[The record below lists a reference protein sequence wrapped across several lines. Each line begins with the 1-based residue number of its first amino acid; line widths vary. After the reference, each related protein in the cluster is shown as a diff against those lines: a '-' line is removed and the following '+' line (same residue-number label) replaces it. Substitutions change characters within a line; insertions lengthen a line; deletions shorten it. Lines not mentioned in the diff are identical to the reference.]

1 MKMDPIIYKI
11 ALGRIV
17 QYLEAQGYTVKLN
30 SNSFGFFAEE
40 SLITCP
46 TKSHGTYSMICSLLH
61 EAGHTVQP
69 RSQFNNQ
76 RKSLKRD
83 KAIIIELEYTAWS
96 YGWLIAKE
104 LNIDTPVLEQH
115 YLDSW
120 MKYWT
125 QYIEYIGKDWSS
137 KEIHHLAESYI
148 ES

>member
-1 MKMDPIIYKI
+1 MDPIIYKI

-17 QYLEAQGYTVKLN
+17 KYLEAQDYTVKLD

-40 SLITCP
+40 SMITCSS
-46 TKSHGTYSMICSLLH
+46 KAHGTYSMICSLLH

-69 RSQFNNQ
+69 RSQFNNM
-76 RKSLKRD
+76 RKSIKRD

-104 LNIDTPVLEQH
+104 LHIDTPVLEQT
-115 YLDSW
+115 YLESW
-120 MKYWT
+120 MKYWV
-125 QYIEYIGKDWSS
+125 QYIEYIGTDWAP

>member
-1 MKMDPIIYKI
+1 MDPIIYKI

-17 QYLEAQGYTVKLN
+17 KYLEAQDYTVKLD

-40 SLITCP
+40 SMITCSS
-46 TKSHGTYSMICSLLH
+46 KAHGTYSMICSLLH

-69 RSQFNNQ
+69 RSQFNNM
-76 RKSLKRD
+76 RKSIKRD

-104 LNIDTPVLEQH
+104 LDIDTPVLEQT
-115 YLDSW
+115 YLQSW
-120 MKYWT
+120 LKYWV
-125 QYIEYIGKDWSS
+125 QYIEYIGTDWAP

>member
-1 MKMDPIIYKI
+1 MDPIIYKI

-17 QYLEAQGYTVKLN
+17 KYLEAQDYTVKLD

-40 SLITCP
+40 SMITCSS
-46 TKSHGTYSMICSLLH
+46 KAHGTYSMICSLLH

-69 RSQFNNQ
+69 RSQFNNM
-76 RKSLKRD
+76 RKSIKRD

-104 LNIDTPVLEQH
+104 LDIDTPVLEQT
-115 YLDSW
+115 YLESW
-120 MKYWT
+120 MKYWV
-125 QYIEYIGKDWSS
+125 QYIEYIGTDWAP